1 MYYIPIDSRKK
12 KVKQF
17 TKEIIMNLG
26 LLSLILLLVAIVIGF
41 VRNVNVG
48 ILSIGFAMILT
59 LLFKDQIA
67 AADVIGGFG
76 TSLFVQMVGVTYL
89 FAIINGN
96 GTLELLAKKI
106 VNLVPARAIPFVMFI
121 IGMVL
126 SAAGP
131 GSIPCLA
138 IIPVIAIPIS
148 VSAGINPIM
157 TSIIGDMGAMA
168 GRMSPLTPEA
178 AVVRGLMEK
187 QNMTGNTVPIMVCTA
202 VTAVV
207 CCVFVY
213 IYYKGW
219 KVDQTVVTGEKEKLP
234 KFTWQQCLSL
244 AGLVVLA
251 FGVLVLSWNVGLT
264 GFLIGSVLCII
275 GCGDEKKAVKGIPWN
290 VIIMVLGVGMLM
302 NIVSLSGGVD
312 ILVSALES
320 VMNIKTANPIMAI
333 LAGIMS
339 FFSSGLGVVFPTL
352 VPICGSLAS
361 GIGAD
366 GIYLVAMVVIGGTI
380 AGYTP
385 ISTTGALIMAGV
397 AQQEDSEKRFPQ
409 NKLFVELFAVSVINL
424 VVLAVMAAIG
434 VYGLFV

>member
-1 MYYIPIDSRKK
+1 
-12 KVKQF
+12 
-17 TKEIIMNLG
+17 MNLG
-26 LLSLILLLVAIVIGF
+26 LLSLILLLVAIIIGF

-48 ILSIGFAMILT
+48 ILSIGFAMVLT

-76 TSLFVQMVGVTYL
+76 TSLFIQMVGVTYL
-89 FAIINGN
+89 FAIIYGN

-106 VNLVPARAIPFVMFI
+106 VNLVPAHAIPFVMFI

-187 QNMTGNTVPIMVCTA
+187 QGMDGNTVPIMVCTA
-202 VTAVV
+202 VTSVV

-219 KVDQTVVTGEKEKLP
+219 KVDKTAVTGEKEVLS
-234 KFTWQQCLSL
+234 KFTVQQYLSL
-244 AGLVVLA
+244 AGLLVLA

-264 GFLIGSVLCII
+264 GFLIGSVLCIF
-275 GCGDEKKAVKGIPWN
+275 GCGEEKKAVKEIPWN

-312 ILVSALES
+312 ILVSALQS

-333 LAGIMS
+333 LSGLMS

-366 GIYLVAMVVIGGTI
+366 GVYLVAMVVIGGTI

-397 AQQEDSEKRFPQ
+397 AQQEDAEKLFPQ
-409 NKLFVELFAVSVINL
+409 NKLFVELFAVSIINL
-424 VVLAVMAAIG
+424 IVLAVMAAFG

>member
-1 MYYIPIDSRKK
+1 
-12 KVKQF
+12 
-17 TKEIIMNLG
+17 MNLAVI
-26 LLSLILLLVAIVIGF
+26 SLVLLLAAIVIGF

-59 LLFKDQIA
+59 LLFPDTLSTKD
-67 AADVIGGFG
+67 VVSGFS

-106 VNLVPARAIPFVMFI
+106 VNKVPARTIPFVMFL

-126 SAAGP
+126 SAVGP

-148 VSAGINPIM
+148 ISAGINPIM
-157 TSIIGDMGAMA
+157 TAIIGDMGAMA

-178 AVVRGLMEK
+178 AVVRGLMEE
-187 QNMTGNTVPIMVCTA
+187 QNLNGNTVPIMICTI
-202 VTAVV
+202 VTTLICAAL
-207 CCVFVY
+207 VY
-213 IYYKGW
+213 IYYRGW
-219 KVDQTVVTGEKEKLP
+219 KVEKPMQTDEKEVLQ
-234 KFTWQQCLSL
+234 KFTWQQMASI
-244 AGLVVLA
+244 AGLLLLA

-264 GFLIGSVLCII
+264 GFLIGSVLCIL
-275 GCGDEKKAVKGIPWN
+275 GCGKEKKAIAGVPWN
-290 VIIMVLGVGMLM
+290 VIIMVLGVGILM
-302 NIVSLSGGVD
+302 NVISLSGGVD
-312 ILVSALES
+312 LLVSALEK
-320 VMNIKTANPIMAI
+320 VMGEKSAAPVIAL

-352 VPICGSLAS
+352 VPICGGLAS

-366 GIYLVAMVVIGGTI
+366 GVYLVAMVVIGGTI

-397 AQQEDSEKRFPQ
+397 AQQKDSEERFPQ
-409 NKLFVELFAVSVINL
+409 NKMFLELFAVSFINL
-424 VVLAVMAAIG
+424 AVLAVMAMTG
-434 VYGLFV
+434 VYKFFI